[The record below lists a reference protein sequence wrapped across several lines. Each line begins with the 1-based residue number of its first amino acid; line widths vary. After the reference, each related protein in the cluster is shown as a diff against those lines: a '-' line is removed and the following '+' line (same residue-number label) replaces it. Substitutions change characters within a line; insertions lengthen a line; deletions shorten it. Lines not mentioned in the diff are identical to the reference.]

1 MGSNQLSHSS
11 ACNPNLVYNYAAD
24 GQSITSVTVS
34 TTGNTCSVP
43 VPVSF
48 PGTATTTAGGAVTDK
63 NGTEPLISWTPM
75 TGSAVTY
82 TLGAAVPI

>member
-1 MGSNQLSHSS
+1 M
-11 ACNPNLVYNYAAD
+11 VYNYADD
-24 GQSITSVTVS
+24 GKSITSVTV
-34 TTGNTCSVP
+34 TTNSNTCSVP

-48 PGTATTTAGGAVTDK
+48 PGTATTSASGTVQDQS
-63 NGTEPLISWTPM
+63 GTEPLISWTPM